1 MDPTGGVGLCR
12 QYPHYKGLEQVEE
25 TSGEWL
31 WAWLGEACRWGVA
44 RLVGGALQGLWMGL
58 GGACKSSKFCKQ
70 LKKIYGSKR
79 SVTS

>member
-44 RLVGGALQGLWMGL
+44 RLVGGANWGL
-58 GGACKSSKFCKQ
+58 
-70 LKKIYGSKR
+70 
-79 SVTS
+79 